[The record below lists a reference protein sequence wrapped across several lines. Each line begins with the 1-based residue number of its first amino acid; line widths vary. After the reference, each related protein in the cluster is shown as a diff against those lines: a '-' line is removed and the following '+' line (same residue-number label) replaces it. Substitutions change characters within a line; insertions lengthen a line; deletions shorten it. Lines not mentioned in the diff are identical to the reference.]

1 MAGKDQLLVRA
12 ARGEQ
17 TERPP
22 VWLMRQAGRYIPE
35 YRRLRREYT
44 FKEAIIDPTIAER
57 ITLLPWDLFRPDG
70 VVMFSDILTVVEPL
84 GFEYHIEQGVGPV
97 IENPVEEPDAV
108 DREYGPVNEEL
119 EYVGELL
126 GRLQASV
133 GDETS
138 IIGFSGGP
146 FTLASYVVA
155 GGPSRHHHEL
165 RAFRSRHPNAFDT
178 LLHRFAN
185 IIAEYLAYQV
195 EAGADVVQL
204 FDTYA
209 GILSPADY
217 REFILPLHERIL
229 RDIAAPSIIFVR
241 NPGGKLELLEASG
254 ADVVGLDWTVDME
267 TAREQLGDTPV
278 QGNLDPSYLRGSK
291 DLVRTKTRD
300 VIEAAGNRGHIL
312 NLGHGIHKDTPVE
325 NVRTFVETARN
336 FSQSTHHDTP

>member
-1 MAGKDQLLVRA
+1 MAGEDQLLVRA

-22 VWLMRQAGRYIPE
+22 VWMMRQAGRYIPE

-44 FKEAIIDPTIAER
+44 FKEAIMDPTIAER
-57 ITLLPWDLFRPDG
+57 ITLLPWDRFRPDG

-84 GFEYHIEQGVGPV
+84 GFEYHIKQGVGPV
-97 IENPVEEPDAV
+97 IENPVEGPDAV
-108 DREYGPVNEEL
+108 DREYGPVDEEL
-119 EYVGELL
+119 GYVGELL
-126 GRLQASV
+126 RRLQASV
-133 GDETS
+133 GDETN

-165 RAFRSRHPNAFDT
+165 RAFRSRHPDAFDT
-178 LLHRFAN
+178 LLRRFAD
-185 IIAEYLAYQV
+185 IITEYLTYQV
-195 EAGADVVQL
+195 EAGADIVQL

-217 REFILPLHERIL
+217 REFILPLHKRIL

-267 TAREQLGDTPV
+267 TAQEQLGDTPV

-300 VIEAAGNRGHIL
+300 VIEAAGNQGHIL